1 MHGLYYG
8 FGNMG
13 RTGVGRY
20 GWFGVDWWSRGLM
33 IGLLLIG
40 ITVIVLLAVHLS
52 RRTHTGYDS
61 DEAMDLLKKRYANGE
76 IDRDTFERMSKDLR

>member
-13 RTGVGRY
+13 RLGIGRY
-20 GWFGVDWWSRGLM
+20 GWYGVDWWSRGMM

-40 ITVIVLLAVHLS
+40 VTVVVLIAVHLS
-52 RRTHTGYDS
+52 HRNRSNSGS
-61 DEAMDLLKKRYANGE
+61 LEAIELLKNRYANGE
-76 IDRDTFERMSKDLR
+76 IDSELFEKMKKDLR